1 MFNLQDFQQ
10 RTERKITSV
19 NKGSQMYNKNNTLW
33 NNYLYMPKIK
43 VNKISLTLITFTF
56 TKNLENRENYVK
68 YKKIFKAV
76 AN

>member
-1 MFNLQDFQQ
+1 
-10 RTERKITSV
+10 
-19 NKGSQMYNKNNTLW
+19 MYNKNNTLW